1 MYHSILTFGK
11 KSTII
16 DDAWTRKQVC
26 NMWLEGPQE
35 QISNEIGISVGT
47 VNNIIQDL
55 ISKDNQLVMM
65 REISLSAKKNGVD
78 IPQIAANLRYANA
91 IKRLG
96 LDGDKLEVC
105 LSALGSIFS
114 ENEVTPE
121 IFSSLFYELCTI
133 LLKEQKSFHQ
143 VADEVKSRIEKLHEL
158 DVKVQEK
165 KKMLEDAEVSFKRTM
180 ESNNMSIE
188 KMEQIMDLKAGL
200 ELYGIDFD
208 ELLDLYGILRNIR
221 ARSDPDAI
229 VKKFSKIIFME
240 EVESELKMEYEQ
252 LRLMVEELGK
262 YAANRKQAIKI
273 LTRLCHRGISEQDI
287 WNVLDIIEQHIE
299 HMTILQL
306 TEHIDTYGNISTAKF
321 RLLMEQIQLESENQ
335 MLKSSNHAIRV
346 KERSYLP

>member
-1 MYHSILTFGK
+1 
-11 KSTII
+11 
-16 DDAWTRKQVC
+16 
-26 NMWLEGPQE
+26 MWLEGPQE
-35 QISNEIGISVGT
+35 QISNELGISVGT

-143 VADEVKSRIEKLHEL
+143 VADEVKSRTEKLHEL

-165 KKMLEDAEVSFKRTM
+165 KKMVEDAEVSFKRTM

-221 ARSDPDAI
+221 ALGSDPDAI

-262 YAANRKQAIKI
+262 I
-273 LTRLCHRGISEQDI
+273 CCEQKTSHK
-287 WNVLDIIEQHIE
+287 NTNSV
-299 HMTILQL
+299 M
-306 TEHIDTYGNISTAKF
+306 S
-321 RLLMEQIQLESENQ
+321 
-335 MLKSSNHAIRV
+335 
-346 KERSYLP
+346 